1 MKKLS
6 STEAELKENV
16 AYKKQSVY
24 RYFLFGYM
32 QKN

>member
-16 AYKKQSVY
+16 AYKKKNVY
-24 RYFLFGYM
+24 RYFLFVYM